1 MIRKE
6 VDPSDIL
13 KQKEKD
19 SYPIYDSLL
28 KSLPIT
34 KDWEIFEKICLEL
47 LQDEQ
52 DLSGVRTFLLYGSRG
67 QSQYGL
73 DIVGLDLRTSKKSCC
88 TMQKI

>member
-34 KDWEIFEKICLEL
+34 KDWEIFEKNL
-47 LQDEQ
+47 L
-52 DLSGVRTFLLYGSRG
+52 RIIAR
-67 QSQYGL
+67 
-73 DIVGLDLRTSKKSCC
+73 
-88 TMQKI
+88 